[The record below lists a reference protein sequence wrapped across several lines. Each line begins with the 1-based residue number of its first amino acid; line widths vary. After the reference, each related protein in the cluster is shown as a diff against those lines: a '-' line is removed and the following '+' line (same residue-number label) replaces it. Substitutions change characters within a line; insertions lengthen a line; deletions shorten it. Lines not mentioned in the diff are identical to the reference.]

1 MMMIGIGM
9 PISQRRMERMKFPE
23 KVWKVQRRRREY
35 VPKAIVIEA
44 EPAVAAGTRMAA
56 IPARTRAAL
65 PHPARLE
72 PHASLAMA

>member
-23 KVWKVQRRRREY
+23 KVWKLQRRRRDY
-35 VPKAIVIEA
+35 VPEAIAIEA
-44 EPAVAAGTRMAA
+44 GPAVAAGTCMAA
-56 IPARTRAAL
+56 LPVRTGAVL
-65 PHPARLE
+65 PHPARLK